1 MANRRMPSRRGT
13 GHNHGPS
20 HAEPQKRKGREGT
33 QKDGAND
40 RNRSILWACGRS
52 GDGRRQNTPLFR
64 ETLRVLRFYGAPDLP
79 MTKPMRFARTTSRR
93 RFLLGAAALVA
104 AAPAIGK
111 TGRDPGEDDASRALA
126 FQHLHTG
133 ERLAI
138 AYAIRDQYVP
148 ASLAAINRVL
158 RDHRT
163 GEVHAIDPTLL
174 DQLHQL
180 QRVTGS
186 RAPYEIICGYRSPRS
201 NEMLRERSSGVAKTS
216 LHLEGRAI
224 DIRLADVSL
233 SDLRDAALEL
243 RAGGVGYYS
252 ASNFMHL
259 DTGRVRSW

>member
-1 MANRRMPSRRGT
+1 M
-13 GHNHGPS
+13 
-20 HAEPQKRKGREGT
+20 
-33 QKDGAND
+33 
-40 RNRSILWACGRS
+40 
-52 GDGRRQNTPLFR
+52 
-64 ETLRVLRFYGAPDLP
+64 
-79 MTKPMRFARTTSRR
+79 TSRR

-111 TGRDPGEDDASRALA
+111 TGRAPGEDDASRALA

-163 GEVHAIDPTLL
+163 GEVHAIDPALL

-180 QRVTGS
+180 HQVQRITGS

-201 NEMLRERSSGVAKTS
+201 NEMLRERSSGVAKAS

-243 RAGGVGYYS
+243 RAGGVGYYA
-252 ASNFMHL
+252 ASNFVHL